1 MKLYEYILRRAVL
14 LTFVVMGITL
24 IVFLLSHV
32 IADPVYLYIGAKTP
46 ESAIPAIIAKYHLDA
61 PIYIQYGIYLQGL
74 FTGDWGVSRLIA
86 QPVYEAIAIRFPFTL
101 ELAIAA
107 VVLTVVIGIP
117 LGIVSG
123 VRNGKWAD
131 HLSRIFA
138 IVGVSLPVFWLGLI
152 LKLTFFYDFHQW
164 GLPFLPSGGAYDA
177 LLALQYPAGLDPPI
191 TGIPILDTLLAGN
204 YTMFVDTTAHLVLPA
219 ITLAF
224 ISIGN
229 ITRIMR
235 SSMLEVLRQ
244 DYITLARSKG
254 LTERIVIYRHALR
267 NALVPTLT
275 VSGLIFAGLL
285 GGAPIT
291 EFIFQWPGIGQLAI
305 RGILANDLSLVLG
318 YVFITTIIIVIANLV
333 VDILYAY
340 MDPRVKY

>member
-1 MKLYEYILRRAVL
+1 MRLHEYIIRRMIL
-14 LTFVVMGITL
+14 LIFVIAGVTL
-24 IVFLLSHV
+24 VVFYLSHV
-32 IADPVYLYIGAKTP
+32 ISNPLYLYLTPKTTQ
-46 ESAIPAIIAKYHLDA
+46 AGIQALIQKYGLNQ
-61 PIYIQYGIYLQGL
+61 PLPVQYFKYFIGL
-74 FTGDWGVSRLIA
+74 FTGDWGYSKLA
-86 QPVYEAIAIRFPFTL
+86 TQPVFTAIAERFPNTV

-107 VVLTVVIGIP
+107 VILTIAVGIP

-123 VRNGKWAD
+123 VMNGRWAD
-131 HLSRIFA
+131 HASRIFA
-138 IVGVSLPVFWLGLI
+138 IVGVSLPVFWLGLL
-152 LKLTFFYDFHQW
+152 LKIFFYYDFNVW
-164 GLPFLPSGGAYDA
+164 GLPNLPSSGAYDTV
-177 LLALQYPAGLDPPI
+177 LALSHPAGLSPTI
-191 TGIPILDTLLAGN
+191 TGIPLLDTLVTGN
-204 YTMFVDTTAHLVLPA
+204 WVMFTDSFSHLVLPA
-219 ITLAF
+219 VTLAF

-267 NALVPTLT
+267 NAMVPTLT

-291 EFIFQWPGIGQLAI
+291 EFIFQWPGIGQLSI
-305 RGILANDLSLVLG
+305 NGLLSNDLSLVLG
-318 YVFITTIIIVIANLV
+318 YVFLTTIIIVVANLA

-340 MDPRVKY
+340 MDPRVRI